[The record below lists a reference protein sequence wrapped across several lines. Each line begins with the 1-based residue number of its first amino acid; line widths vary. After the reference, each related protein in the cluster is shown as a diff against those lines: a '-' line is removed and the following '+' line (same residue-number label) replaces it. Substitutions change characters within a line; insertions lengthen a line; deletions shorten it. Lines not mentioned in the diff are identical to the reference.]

1 MPVPNDLHALLLTR
15 CPGCGVFFNVMNLGP
30 REPVIEAFPGV
41 YYARCP
47 HCKVRWHVHP
57 LGTAE
62 RDLADPFV
70 AERPAVQLDL
80 AAAWTGA
87 VLRLTLD
94 DHILRVGPAAG
105 GPDADEIPHPLDEVA
120 HVLTGWNPGG
130 LPGRLAHNLDA
141 HQRLLD
147 ELRERGL
154 RLWTDAACHHP
165 EFAWAE
171 RSVVVVGAEESL
183 VLEVARRFG
192 QPAVL
197 RWTVGLLTPI
207 GTRTW
212 EPLADG
218 DPVVVTRLPQ
228 RPCVMT
234 GEARDEVCRNP
245 GGPWISRSIHFGA
258 EWNDR
263 RACLYAALGCDT
275 CHGGRAGGVVGMAVG
290 DVSIERSVPSRY
302 GLARRAAVA
311 GM

>member
-1 MPVPNDLHALLLTR
+1 MPVPNDPYALRRTH
-15 CPGCGVFFNVMNLGP
+15 CPGCGVFYNGMNIGP

-41 YYARCP
+41 YYAQCP
-47 HCKVRWHVHP
+47 HCKLRWHVHRP
-57 LGTAE
+57 GAPE
-62 RDLADPFV
+62 RDLADLFV
-70 AERPAVQLDL
+70 AERPDEQPDI

-94 DHILRVGPAAG
+94 DHILRVGPAVG
-105 GPDADEIPHPLDEVA
+105 GPDTDEIPHPLGEVA

-141 HQRLLD
+141 HRRLLD
-147 ELRERGL
+147 DLHERGL
-154 RLWTDAACHHP
+154 RLRTDAACHHP

-171 RSVVVVGAEESL
+171 QSMVAVGAQESL

-197 RWTVGLLTPI
+197 RWTAGLLTPI
-207 GTRTW
+207 GTHTG

-218 DPVVVTRLPQ
+218 DPVVVTRLPR

-245 GGPWISRSIHFGA
+245 GGPWISRSRAVGTD
-258 EWNDR
+258 WNDR
-263 RACLYAALGCDT
+263 RTCLYTALGCDT
-275 CHGGRAGGVVGMAVG
+275 CHGARAAGIAGAAARVVF
-290 DVSIERSVPSRY
+290 IRPSVPSRY
-302 GLARRAAVA
+302 GLARRTTVT
-311 GM
+311 GP